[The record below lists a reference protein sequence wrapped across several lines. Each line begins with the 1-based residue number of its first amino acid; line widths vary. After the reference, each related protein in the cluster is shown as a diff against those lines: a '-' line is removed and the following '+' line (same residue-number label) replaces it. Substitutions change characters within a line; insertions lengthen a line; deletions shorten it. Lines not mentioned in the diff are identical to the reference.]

1 MRKIIREIINF
12 FSGEPSGEPST
23 SSEKLTINL
32 GNTKEEEEEE
42 EI

>member
-12 FSGEPSGEPST
+12 FSGEPST
-23 SSEKLTINL
+23 RSEKLTINL

-42 EI
+42 I